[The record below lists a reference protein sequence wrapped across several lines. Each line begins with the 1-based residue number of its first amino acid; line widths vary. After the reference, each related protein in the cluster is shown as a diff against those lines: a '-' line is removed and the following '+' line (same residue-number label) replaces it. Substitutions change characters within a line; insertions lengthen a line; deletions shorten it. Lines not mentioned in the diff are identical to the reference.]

1 MTTIRRTTTGAI
13 NRKLTSLGFEKL
25 NNDNVGF
32 EVHGSEDG
40 TVFVVHHVYRLST
53 MEQELQAAGYVTE
66 RFEVRDWTKFLGKYC
81 ETFHV
86 VGRVDA

>member
-1 MTTIRRTTTGAI
+1 MTTITKTTTGAI
-13 NRKLTSLGFEKL
+13 TRKLSSLGFQKL
-25 NNDNVGF
+25 DGQVGF
-32 EVHGSEDG
+32 EVHASDDG

-66 RFEVRDWTKFLGKYC
+66 RFEVRDWTQFLGKYC

-86 VGRVDA
+86 VGRVGA